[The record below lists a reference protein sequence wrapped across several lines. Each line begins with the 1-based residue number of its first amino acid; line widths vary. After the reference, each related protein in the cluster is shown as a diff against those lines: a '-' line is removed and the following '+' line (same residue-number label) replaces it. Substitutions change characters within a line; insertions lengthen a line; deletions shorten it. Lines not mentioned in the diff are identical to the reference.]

1 MLGIPHKLTDAK
13 SICSGLQHLV
23 GKKFDKSLPHMG
35 PIEHVTVAPF
45 GLEEKK
51 QFMLFFLL
59 CEDPEQAL
67 TEYQG
72 FLFDIIVIA
81 RSQDDHNEMMHY
93 DIATW
98 LKKNN
103 INSGAV
109 PVSSYVK

>member
-23 GKKFDKSLPHMG
+23 GKRFDKSLPHMG
-35 PIEHVTVAPF
+35 TIERVTVAPF
-45 GLEEKK
+45 GHEEKK
-51 QFMLFFLL
+51 QFMLYYLL

-81 RSQDDHNEMMHY
+81 RSLDDQNDLMHY
-93 DIATW
+93 DLPTW
-98 LKKNN
+98 LRKNN

-109 PVSSYVK
+109 PASRF